1 MGAVFFFSSRKALI
15 SLAQKRHTV
24 KDPICDNQSS
34 KELYWSL
41 GLGYVM
47 KEECHLWLHYK
58 EVSFNVTSLIVV

>member
-24 KDPICDNQSS
+24 NDPICDNQSS
-34 KELYWSL
+34 KESYWSL

-47 KEECHLWLHYK
+47 KEECHL
-58 EVSFNVTSLIVV
+58 